1 MKPVVRIAL
10 VGDYDPEVTAHIAI
24 PRALVLAA
32 EAAECDPAPDWI
44 ATPDLAHDAE
54 QRLAPYDAVWCVPAS
69 PYASMDG
76 ALNAIRFARETGR
89 PFLGTCGGCQHALIE
104 YARDALG
111 LAEADHAESNPDAA
125 LQLITPLACALREA
139 RDSIRLL
146 EGTRIRA
153 IYGRDE
159 IEEGYNCSYG
169 LNPAFRALL
178 EASPLHVSG
187 VDEAGD
193 VRVVELEGHPF
204 FVATL
209 FQPERS
215 ALAGTLHPLI
225 KAYLQAAAL
234 RIEDRG

>member
-1 MKPVVRIAL
+1 MRRPVRIAL
-10 VGDYDPEVTAHIAI
+10 VGDCDPEVTAHIAI
-24 PRALVLAA
+24 PRALALAA
-32 EAAECDPAPDWI
+32 EALECDPAPDWI
-44 ATPDLAHDAE
+44 ATPELAQGAE
-54 QRLAPYDAVWCVPAS
+54 QRLAPYHAVWCVPAS

-76 ALNAIRFARETGR
+76 ALSAIRFARESGR

-104 YARDALG
+104 YARGPLG
-111 LAEADHAESNPDAA
+111 LADADHAESNPDAA

-153 IYGRDE
+153 LYGREE
-159 IEEGYNCSYG
+159 IVEGYNCSYG

-178 EASPLHVSG
+178 EASPLRVTG

-215 ALAGTLHPLI
+215 ALAGAAHPLI
-225 KAYLQAAAL
+225 QAYLQAAL
-234 RIEDRG
+234 D